1 MLDATPK
8 ISFAISKL
16 GIAAVADC
24 STLPRWQSPR
34 IPTVT
39 VIASA
44 PIAQR
49 IMVYFFL
56 YAANFLPMLAIYAA
70 TRRIEHPPKE
80 RPARTGLAPA

>member
-1 MLDATPK
+1 MPRQK

-16 GIAAVADC
+16 GIAAVAD
-24 STLPRWQSPR
+24 LLH
-34 IPTVT
+34 
-39 VIASA
+39 
-44 PIAQR
+44 IAQMAKPQNTDR
-49 IMVYFFL
+49 NSYRQCANCTKDNGIFFL